1 MSGGPL
7 APRVL
12 EALVESLDRERFERA
27 LVGIVPAKDKTAS
40 SAGEKVGA
48 TGAVRGDAASGPTPA
63 AAQVLSKILL
73 ADVLDETILAARPGD
88 PSFPLRMLLGE
99 LGEAIDD
106 DVAFALASGLSFY
119 FRVEM
124 DDEAT
129 MRLGIEVSRLY
140 YRFAAERPLEKD
152 LVREASPL
160 LARLMSA
167 QVQRL
172 RFESVDAAGVFD
184 SGLHERV
191 QTSDATRAAIRA
203 PKSFLC
209 RVVSNGM
216 VRAKALVQT

>member
-1 MSGGPL
+1 VTKL
-7 APRVL
+7 APKVL
-12 EALVESLDRERFERA
+12 EALVESVDRDRLERA
-27 LVGIVPAKDKTAS
+27 LERIVPAPAP
-40 SAGEKVGA
+40 G
-48 TGAVRGDAASGPTPA
+48 SGSPTPA
-63 AAQVLSKILL
+63 ASKVLSKILL
-73 ADVLDETILAARPGD
+73 ADVLDEKILASRPGETT
-88 PSFPLRMLLGE
+88 FPLRMFFGA

-129 MRLGIEVSRLY
+129 MRVGLEVSRLY
-140 YRFAAERPLEKD
+140 YKLASTRPLDKD

-160 LARLMSA
+160 LARLMS
-167 QVQRL
+167 VERL
-172 RFESVDAAGVFD
+172 RFESMDAAGVFD
-184 SGLHERV
+184 SALHERAPG
-191 QTSDATRAAIRA
+191 SDPTRSAIRA

>member
-1 MSGGPL
+1 MSDGTLTPKVIAAL
-7 APRVL
+7 ADCV
-12 EALVESLDRERFERA
+12 DGERFERA
-27 LVGIVPAKDKTAS
+27 LTDLLPRARSAPSTPA
-40 SAGEKVGA
+40 
-48 TGAVRGDAASGPTPA
+48 AASAQGPEPGRA

-73 ADVLDETILAARPGD
+73 ADVLDDAILSARPGD

-99 LGEAIDD
+99 LGDAIDD
-106 DVAFALASGLSFY
+106 DAAFALASGLSFY

-129 MRLGIEVSRLY
+129 MRVGVEVSRLY
-140 YRFAAERPLEKD
+140 YRFAHERPLEAD

-167 QVQRL
+167 QAERL
-172 RFESVDAAGVFD
+172 RFESVDGAGVFD
-184 SGLHERV
+184 STLHERV
-191 QTSDATRAAIRA
+191 RGSDSTRSSIRAA
-203 PKSFLC
+203 KSFLC

>member
-1 MSGGPL
+1 MSKL
-7 APRVL
+7 APKTLEAVL
-12 EALVESLDRERFERA
+12 EAVVGSVDRDRLERA
-27 LVGIVPAKDKTAS
+27 LAKIVPAAP
-40 SAGEKVGA
+40 
-48 TGAVRGDAASGPTPA
+48 AASPPAPAPTAPPSPA
-63 AAQVLSKILL
+63 ATKVLSKILL
-73 ADVLDETILAARPGD
+73 ADVLDENILAARPGET
-88 PSFPLRMLLGE
+88 SFPLRMFFGA

-129 MRLGIEVSRLY
+129 MRAGLEISKLY
-140 YRFAAERPLEKD
+140 YRLAASRPLDKD

-160 LARLMSA
+160 LARLMT
-167 QVQRL
+167 VERL

-184 SGLHERV
+184 SGLHERAPG
-191 QTSDATRAAIRA
+191 SDPTRSAIKA

-216 VRAKALVQT
+216 IRAKALVQT